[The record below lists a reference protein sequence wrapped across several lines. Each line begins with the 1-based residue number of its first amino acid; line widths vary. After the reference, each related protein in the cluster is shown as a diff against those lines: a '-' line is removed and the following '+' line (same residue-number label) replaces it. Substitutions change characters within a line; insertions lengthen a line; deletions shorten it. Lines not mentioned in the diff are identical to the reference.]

1 MRFLR
6 RFLRRSLRLFVR
18 HVMDNPVLF
27 VSYIG
32 ALLSSYPCFKVVMRM
47 FSEDGIHGL
56 FFDLQCW
63 FEGLSDKFSYMMSH
77 GRFVSGGR
85 LFLSD
90 FVTEVLP
97 FLSKYVPC
105 VLVFILL
112 FPFVA
117 WIRRMG
123 KRVAVG
129 VIIAFVVGFVV
140 MFSYVNRPPKD
151 RIYID
156 CNEPGFPSMTYEE
169 VLEYQ
174 DLLRSYGVD
183 VGEK

>member
-6 RFLRRSLRLFVR
+6 RFLRRSFRLFAR

-32 ALLSSYPCFKVVMRM
+32 ALLSSYPVFSIIMRI

-63 FEGLSDKFSYMMSH
+63 FAGLYDKFSYMMSH

-90 FVTEVLP
+90 FMTGALP

-117 WIRRMG
+117 RIRRIG

-129 VIIAFVVGFVV
+129 VIIALVVGFVV
-140 MFSYVNRPPKD
+140 TFGYVNRPPKD

-174 DLLRSYGVD
+174 DRKSV
-183 VGEK
+183 V